1 MSALRTIIGAALL
14 LAAAAPVTAQSLF
27 STRGLG
33 VPVRPVDARTAAL
46 GGIGVGMIGFHTSMT
61 NPAEMAGVTRRGVS
75 AALQPVSSSFDID
88 GAEDGVSGTR
98 FPLLSVLYP
107 VSPRLVASIG
117 YGSYL
122 EQSWGIQT
130 QSSVVI
136 GERTYQVSDVIR
148 SDGGIAQARLGAA
161 YTVTPTFAVGAAV
174 GLLTGGVERSAG
186 RAFADSAGSSFNL
199 LTDTYRWTYSAPV
212 ASVGMRLDIAGRV
225 RLGVS
230 AMAGGELSA
239 TAQTEDAVDREYG
252 APLELAAG
260 ASARLS
266 SLLVAN
272 GGVVW
277 SRVPSID
284 DQVMARE
291 TLRFGGGLEYQGLR
305 NGQRTFPLRLGA
317 HRAELPYHLAG
328 EAAASEWGAALGV
341 GFRIGDPVDPA
352 AVADVAIERGG
363 RSGFSGGTVSDGL
376 SESLW
381 RLTISLALF
390 AR

>member
-1 MSALRTIIGAALL
+1 MSAMRTIIGAALL
-14 LAAAAPVTAQSLF
+14 MGAAAPVTAQSLF

-75 AALQPVSSSFDID
+75 AAVQPVSSSFDVD
-88 GAEDGVSGTR
+88 GAQDGVSGTR

-107 VSPRLVASIG
+107 LSPRLVASIG

-122 EQSWGIQT
+122 EQSWGVHT
-130 QSSVVI
+130 ESTVMI
-136 GERTYQVSDVIR
+136 GDRTYEVRDVLR
-148 SDGGIAQARLGAA
+148 STGGIAQARIGAA
-161 YTVTPTFAVGAAV
+161 YTLTPTLAVGAAV
-174 GLLTGGVERSAG
+174 GLLTGSVERTAG
-186 RAFADSAGSSFNL
+186 RAFIGAEGSGFNL
-199 LTDTYRWTYSAPV
+199 LTDTYRWSYQAPV
-212 ASVGMRLDIAGRV
+212 ATVGMRLDIAGRV
-225 RLGVS
+225 RVGAS
-230 AMAGGELSA
+230 AMAGGELQA
-239 TAQTEDAVDREYG
+239 RAQTDDAVDREYG
-252 APLELAAG
+252 APLELSAG

-272 GGVVW
+272 GGAVW
-277 SRVPSID
+277 SRVPSISD
-284 DQVMARE
+284 EVIARE
-291 TLRFGGGLEYQGLR
+291 TVRFGAGLEYQGIR

-328 EAAASEWGAALGV
+328 EEAATEWGVGV
-341 GFRIGDPVDPA
+341 GFGFRIGDPVDPA
-352 AVADVAIERGG
+352 AVADIGIERGG
-363 RSGFSGGTVSDGL
+363 RSGFGGGAVDGGL

-381 RLTISLALF
+381 RFNISLALF